1 MSEIKK
7 KNKIKNGNEKEEAGN
22 SKASTNDSN
31 NSNIDAAI
39 MHSDARAKKIARDP
53 KFAAIKKKN
62 KVVVNGDDEVD
73 ERFKDVME
81 EDDDAIISKI
91 DKFGRKN
98 KPVIKKQGKD
108 KSKGI
113 DGKDYERLNYLNKLA
128 RGEISDA
135 SSSEED
141 DDDDEDNESD
151 TDKDS
156 KDQETGKEEEEES
169 IEDEEEKR
177 LKELDKPELTHATSN
192 RLSVMNCD
200 WAHLRAIDLLAVF
213 QSFVPP
219 SGSINRACVYL
230 SRFGKERLE
239 KEKLH
244 GPQVNMNDDEH
255 LDLEKLRKYEKSK
268 LKYYFG
274 VLECDSAETVNA
286 IYEACD
292 GMEFDRSSV
301 VFDLRIIPDD
311 VVIDTPLRDHADEVP
326 VTYRPPDF
334 YNKALQHTKVE
345 LLWDGDDDFQREQV
359 LKSWG
364 DKGGRK
370 NVNDAENEA
379 LLNAFIASSSEE
391 EEEEEDDDDDDSD
404 EEGKEK
410 SAAVAASKPL
420 GSTKPKAKSVPLD
433 KIEKARQVRSKY
445 AALLGLSSSENVGAS
460 KKEDGP
466 KSKKEE
472 SSEDDDEE
480 ESDNEANI
488 KSIKK
493 DDKQTQNKKKTPA
506 VVYERKPENR
516 IQVDKAAKRERASGV
531 KDDEDGIGND
541 KNFEIDTKDDR
552 FADVFQDPSFQI
564 DRTDPNFKESSTLK
578 KIVEERIKRK
588 DSNKRANENNLD
600 EVSKLVASIKNKS
613 SSNGN
618 ERKKQKN

>member
-1 MSEIKK
+1 MSEIK
-7 KNKIKNGNEKEEAGN
+7 NNNKNGSAREGG
-22 SKASTNDSN
+22 SGKASS
-31 NSNIDAAI
+31 SSIDAAI
-39 MHSDARAKKIARDP
+39 KHGDARAKKIARDP
-53 KFAAIKKKN
+53 KFAAIKNKN
-62 KVVVNGDDEVD
+62 KVVVNGNNEID

-81 EDDDAIISKI
+81 EEENAIISKI

-98 KPVIKKQGKD
+98 KPMLKKQGKD
-108 KSKGI
+108 KSSSSKGI
-113 DGKDYERLNYLNKLA
+113 DSKDYDRLNYLNKLA

-135 SSSEED
+135 SSSEEED
-141 DDDDEDNESD
+141 NDDDDEQEEGE
-151 TDKDS
+151 DKEP
-156 KDQETGKEEEEES
+156 KDQDTEDES
-169 IEDEEEKR
+169 VEDEEEKR
-177 LKELDKPELTHATSN
+177 LKELDKPELTQATSN

-200 WAHLRAIDLLAVF
+200 WAHLRAVDLLVVF
-213 QSFVPP
+213 QSFIPP

-268 LKYYFG
+268 MKYYFG

-301 VFDLRIIPDD
+301 MFDLRIIPDD
-311 VVIDTPLRDHADEVP
+311 VAIDTPLRDFADEVP
-326 VTYRPPDF
+326 LTYRPPDF

-370 NVNDAENEA
+370 NVNDAENEV
-379 LLNAFIASSSEE
+379 LLNSFIASSSEE
-391 EEEEEDDDDDDSD
+391 EEEDDDEDNDNSE

-410 SAAVAASKPL
+410 NAAVANKSL
-420 GSTKPKAKSVPLD
+420 GSAKPKAKSIPLG

-460 KKEDGP
+460 KKEDGS

-472 SSEDDDEE
+472 SSESEE
-480 ESDNEANI
+480 EEENDSEIDNKNI
-488 KSIKK
+488 KKGESGKK
-493 DDKQTQNKKKTPA
+493 DDKQTQSKKKTPA
-506 VVYERKPENR
+506 VIYERKLENK
-516 IQVDKAAKRERASGV
+516 IQVDKATKRERATGV
-531 KDDEDGIGND
+531 NDDEDGIGKD

-564 DRTDPNFKESSTLK
+564 DRTDPNFKESNALK

-588 DSNKRANENNLD
+588 DNNKRANENNLD

-613 SSNGN
+613 SNGN